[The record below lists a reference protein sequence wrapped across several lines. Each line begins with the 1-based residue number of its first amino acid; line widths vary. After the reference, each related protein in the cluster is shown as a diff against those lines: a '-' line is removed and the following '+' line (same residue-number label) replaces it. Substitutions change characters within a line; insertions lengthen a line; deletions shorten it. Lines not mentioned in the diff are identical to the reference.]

1 MSRRGLLPG
10 GSATFLRLQLVVTC
24 QRRVQ
29 FMCGPQVSRHSSEE
43 GKLKSQ
49 VDVNGPNMHPVWKF
63 LKESKPRV
71 YQPRPERHPR
81 KATGRKA
88 GNATTGNSTG
98 TGAEE
103 GGQVKAAAAVKA
115 RDVLADGSAD
125 ITWNF
130 NKVRGDTSHSGRLE
144 RGRHSVVGDTGR
156 GRHSGRHS
164 RRGGEGGGARHSEGC
179 ARRVVPVTRPSVC
192 LPDGLPSVHCSCW
205 P

>member
-144 RGRHSVVGDTGR
+144 RGRHSVVGDTVGDTVGEVVREAVRDTVR
-156 GRHSGRHS
+156 GAQGGSSQSPVPQSAS
-164 RRGGEGGGARHSEGC
+164 RTDCPPYTARAGPEG
-179 ARRVVPVTRPSVC
+179 
-192 LPDGLPSVHCSCW
+192 
-205 P
+205 